1 MCDFLISFINVF
13 WFLLWRFFDSPIKFI
28 SKCFIVLDA
37 IVNEIVYFF
46 FGYFNCWCVEMQ
58 LILYADFG
66 SYTFTELVYWL

>member
-37 IVNEIVYFF
+37 IVNEIVYFISF
-46 FGYFNCWCVEMQ
+46 SDI
-58 LILYADFG
+58 LIVG
-66 SYTFTELVYWL
+66 V